1 MNLLEKIN
9 LIRDNRDAAIAALK
23 VYLDKIYNLTDSYF
37 DNGALKKELT
47 PDEKLQNF
55 LLELRDDAQKFEAVR
70 KKIIDNDFNL
80 SLKEINYVALAFIY
94 LSESWQNQIK
104 NLTTAR
110 EQAQQIIKILMG
122 KSNSENSETIEN

>member
-1 MNLLEKIN
+1 MIEKIN
-9 LIRDNRDAAIAALK
+9 LIRDNRDAAIAALN

-37 DNGALKKELT
+37 DNGVLKKELT

-80 SLKEINYVALAFIY
+80 SLKEINYVALAFTY

-122 KSNSENSETIEN
+122 KSNSENSETIKN

>member
-1 MNLLEKIN
+1 MIEKIN